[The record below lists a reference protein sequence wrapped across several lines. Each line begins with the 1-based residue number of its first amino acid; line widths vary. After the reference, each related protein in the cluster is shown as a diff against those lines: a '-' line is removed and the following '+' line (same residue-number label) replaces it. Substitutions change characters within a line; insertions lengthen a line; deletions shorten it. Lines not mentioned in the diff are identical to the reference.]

1 MPQSWGSA
9 KRWGMK
15 VQKEPVFPAPFVR
28 AKGLEPLRR
37 EALDPKSS
45 LATNYN
51 TPAFT
56 APKVWIF
63 DGIAKKCVGDY
74 GDTAAPCP
82 TERGLGER

>member
-1 MPQSWGSA
+1 MNNVKPSNFWGSHHFKSA
-9 KRWGMK
+9 
-15 VQKEPVFPAPFVR
+15 FLVR
-28 AKGLEPLRR
+28 VVGLEPTRWK
-37 EALDPKSS
+37 ALDPKSS

-51 TPAFT
+51 TPAFA